1 MTEGILATVAVRNPS
16 SCPVATMSRGEAVK
30 SVSQG
35 KVRDEQVSVEVTT
48 AGAVPGDHQIGEQ
61 VFEYESEAVYR
72 LEREAGVGCAC
83 ERIEDHGCPVREMSA
98 AEGQLLVTFIAD
110 DVETLRTVIEDL
122 REREPSVSV
131 RCLKRS
137 STDQSER
144 ETMFIDRE
152 SFTERQRE
160 VLRTAHE
167 MGYFDH
173 PKRANATEV
182 AAELDISTSTFAE
195 HLAAAQSKLM
205 DALFPENEDR

>member
-1 MTEGILATVAVRNPS
+1 
-16 SCPVATMSRGEAVK
+16 
-30 SVSQG
+30 
-35 KVRDEQVSVEVTT
+35 
-48 AGAVPGDHQIGEQ
+48 
-61 VFEYESEAVYR
+61 
-72 LEREAGVGCAC
+72 
-83 ERIEDHGCPVREMSA
+83 MSA
-98 AEGQLLVTFIAD
+98 TDGELLVTFIAD
-110 DVETLRTVIEDL
+110 DVETLRAVIGDL

-137 STDQSER
+137 SADQTKR

-160 VLRTAHE
+160 VLQTAHE

-173 PKRANATEV
+173 PKQANATEV